1 MRSGVAAGRGLL
13 IGAELVL
20 GLACKG
26 QSAKGHA
33 TTCLAERVYDI
44 AGLRS
49 LAVGGYQL
57 CHRDSVLV
65 MITLSPAATASS
77 RRGRCVFASKAPTDR
92 MSSD

>member
-57 CHRDSVLV
+57 CHRDSVLSDDYA
-65 MITLSPAATASS
+65 LA
-77 RRGRCVFASKAPTDR
+77 RCHCLKQAGQVRLCLKGTD
-92 MSSD
+92 